1 MIKLRKSFNWASK
14 LPSRPILTPPSS
26 STEATGDLHLL
37 RWSLSEGREEEAAA
51 AEEEEEVEKGMQKA
65 RLLLFLE
72 RKSEVLEK
80 RVAWASEMAIIFFF
94 FFYRKER
101 LSLRWEWASYLR
113 LNPLHF
119 FSGFYFDK
127 WHLASKWSN
136 G

>member
-1 MIKLRKSFNWASK
+1 MIKLRKIFNWVSK

-37 RWSLSEGREEEAAA
+37 RWSLSEGREEEAA
-51 AEEEEEVEKGMQKA
+51 EEEEVEKGMQKA

-94 FFYRKER
+94 FTEKKGSFALRMSF
-101 LSLRWEWASYLR
+101 LSPLKPPPFFLRFLFR
-113 LNPLHF
+113 
-119 FSGFYFDK
+119 
-127 WHLASKWSN
+127 
-136 G
+136 

>member
-1 MIKLRKSFNWASK
+1 MIKLRKIFNWVSK

-26 STEATGDLHLL
+26 STEATGGLHLL

-51 AEEEEEVEKGMQKA
+51 AAEEEEVEKGMQKA

-94 FFYRKER
+94 LQKRKAR
-101 LSLRWEWASYLR
+101 LRWEWASYLR